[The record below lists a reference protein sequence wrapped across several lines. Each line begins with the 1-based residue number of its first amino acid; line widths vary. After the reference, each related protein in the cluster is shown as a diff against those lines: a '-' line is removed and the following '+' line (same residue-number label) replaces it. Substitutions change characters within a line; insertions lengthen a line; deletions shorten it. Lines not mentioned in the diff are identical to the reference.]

1 MPLGWARNWSWSTSS
16 FEDEAEKCLNS
27 DRFDSLGGKV
37 LKFFQSKGLKLNSYL
52 LNGKI
57 FNSIDT
63 VREELMQHLFMEQQR
78 LQRLVSVGKIS
89 DRKNVYAYLTGSSK
103 SSSRRNSPWTY
114 PRFHEG
120 VMQDSNDMEFVSM
133 SSTSKTSAQIPY
145 LYNTKKVKIVIRKK
159 MYFYSH
165 ILLWST

>member
-1 MPLGWARNWSWSTSS
+1 
-16 FEDEAEKCLNS
+16 
-27 DRFDSLGGKV
+27 
-37 LKFFQSKGLKLNSYL
+37 
-52 LNGKI
+52 
-57 FNSIDT
+57 
-63 VREELMQHLFMEQQR
+63 MQHLFMEQQR

-133 SSTSKTSAQIPY
+133 SGTYKASEQLSYLHNKKDEENDKDEKTFLLTYFAVVDLSSETGLKALLSACEY
-145 LYNTKKVKIVIRKK
+145 LAGSDNTKSRFAVFDSSNSAGATREYLDI
-159 MYFYSH
+159 F
-165 ILLWST
+165 